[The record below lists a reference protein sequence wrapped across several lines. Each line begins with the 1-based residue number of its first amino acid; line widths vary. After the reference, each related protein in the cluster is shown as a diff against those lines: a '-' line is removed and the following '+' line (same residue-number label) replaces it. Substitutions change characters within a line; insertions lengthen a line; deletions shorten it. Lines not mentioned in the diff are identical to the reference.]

1 MEPQT
6 RTTDGAASVCPY
18 CSHGMSSGGV
28 CPSCGRPLDAGEWPF
43 DEVYSPAGLQAR
55 SDGKGT
61 FFFIPEP
68 EQPLRTELK
77 AETRLPR
84 KIPQQDPLRMGS
96 TFQDSIRIDSPDVKA
111 VFYRNRR
118 SRECW
123 VLDQSRFASVR
134 VNGELVRNVPLRAN
148 DQIDIAGVKLSFDG
162 ERIDRARDESGG
174 LSLTVDEL
182 GVTLGDATILRDVSF
197 SVAPGEFVGVLGPSG
212 CGKSTLLQ
220 CIAGLIP
227 PERRS
232 GRVAFTDAAGAD
244 LTERAV
250 GLCAYLPQK
259 AEQML
264 HPGLTLHE
272 EMTCFLAVHA
282 GTDGDETQIEPL
294 LELLGL
300 AEDVNKPV
308 SSLSGGQQR
317 RAAIAMTLLRKPRI
331 VLLDE
336 PTAGLDPAA
345 DAEVM
350 AYLGKIAK
358 NQHIIILCSTHVLG
372 NMNRFTRVLAL
383 TSKKKEDEEERNGR
397 LVFCGPP
404 SRLVNSVC
412 PHLAAASGASDDILA
427 EASERLS
434 QVYATLQ
441 EGAPKLASLP
451 SVRFPESNG
460 AADGSHVGAPSAVT
474 AFAGYLKRMWT
485 AFLSAWKSWIVLF
498 GCMPLGVVAC
508 IRVGCADDFGAPSSG
523 AIYFCCIIALFL
535 LGLCHSAPRLVD
547 GRVPGRC
554 LERLAG
560 VPLSSYLAAKIV
572 GSVGLCLAQTLSFC
586 LFWQIAILLPQSW
599 FSAKAAELLVGPFD
613 MFWTMPV
620 LLCSSLMGALVGL
633 SISAV
638 VKNRATAVNW
648 VPVVAVVALF
658 FSQPNIGYPLSGSD
672 EPTFAERISYLTP
685 TVFPQRFLAAAYQ
698 VSAAEEAVRRASPD
712 KRKRAEAH
720 LSKTQNYRTG
730 AALSFFVLFGVY
742 LAVALGVLW
751 LAEPARE
758 REWYGR

>member
-1 MEPQT
+1 MEPQA
-6 RTTDGAASVCPY
+6 RTTDGDASVCPY
-18 CSHGMSSGGV
+18 CSHGMSSDGA

-55 SDGKGT
+55 PDGKGT
-61 FFFIPEP
+61 FFFIPES

-77 AETRLPR
+77 AEVRLPR
-84 KIPQQDPLRMGS
+84 KIPLQDPLRVGN
-96 TFQDSIRIDSPDVKA
+96 THKDSIRIDSPDVKA

-118 SRECW
+118 SRACW
-123 VLDQSRFASVR
+123 VLDQSQFASVR

-250 GLCAYLPQK
+250 GLCAYLPQN
-259 AEQML
+259 AEEML

-294 LELLGL
+294 LELLNL
-300 AEDVNKPV
+300 AEEVNKPV
-308 SSLSGGQQR
+308 SGLSGGQKR

-383 TSKKKEDEEERNGR
+383 TSKKKEDVAERNGR

-404 SRLVNSVC
+404 SRLVNGVC
-412 PHLAAASGASDDILA
+412 PHLAAASCASDDILA

-451 SVRFPESNG
+451 SVRFPELNG
-460 AADGSHVGAPSAVT
+460 EADGSHVGAPSAVA

-485 AFLSAWKSWIVLF
+485 AFQSAWKSWIVLF

-586 LFWQIAILLPQSW
+586 LFWQLAILLPQSW
-599 FSAKAAELLVGPFD
+599 FSAKATELLVGPFD
-613 MFWTMPV
+613 MFWTVPV
-620 LLCSSLMGALVGL
+620 LLCSSFMGALVGL
-633 SISAV
+633 SISAA

-672 EPTFAERISYLTP
+672 EPTFPERLSYLTP

-720 LSKTQNYRTG
+720 LAKTENYRKG
-730 AALSFFVLFGVY
+730 AALRFFALFGAY
-742 LAVALGVLW
+742 LAVAFGVLW